1 MIRGT
6 ALMFVN
12 ELRLLVKDRQA
23 LALLFVMPLALI
35 IFLTLALRDVYLD
48 KLGRNIPIRLVGPSD
63 TGECGEPTKVCGR
76 LVTELKRLGHD
87 VKIVASTGSNGG
99 SPRGGIAVVLPAD
112 PEELVNVLRRSAE
125 VSLPS
130 TARIRLVYDPAL
142 DHSVRAMVQGHVL
155 LAMQTILIELARGEV
170 KELVDRGDIPRLS
183 RSVIPQLTRF
193 EDLVTEEAAGGLILP
208 NPVQQGVPAWALFG
222 MFFIVIPIA
231 ASQIRDR
238 ETGIFRRLLS
248 FPVPR
253 SSLLAGKLL
262 AYLLIN
268 IVQFLLMF
276 EAGTRLL
283 PLITGSPMPIQ
294 FRATSL
300 AAVTLASAAAA
311 TSYGLMVS
319 SLARTAEQSSAFGS
333 LSVVILAVLGGVMV
347 PMFVMPPFM
356 QAIAQV
362 SPIYWGIEAYQDVIL
377 RQAAFP
383 VIAGKIAILLA
394 FAAIFS
400 LISILRFRWSE
411 A

>member
-48 KLGRNIPIRLVGPSD
+48 KLGRNIPIRLVASSD
-63 TGECGEPTKVCGR
+63 TGECGEPAKVCGR

-112 PEELVNVLRRSAE
+112 PEGLVNVLRRSVE
-125 VSLPS
+125 VTLPS

-193 EDLVTEEAAGGLILP
+193 EDLVTEEAAGGFILP

>member
-63 TGECGEPTKVCGR
+63 TGECGEPAKVCGR

-183 RSVIPQLTRF
+183 GSVIPQLTRF
-193 EDLVTEEAAGGLILP
+193 EDLVTEEAAGGFILP

-356 QAIAQV
+356 RAIAQV

-377 RQAAFP
+377 RQAAFS
-383 VIAGKIAILLA
+383 VIAGKIAILLT

>member
-63 TGECGEPTKVCGR
+63 TGECGEPAKVCGR

-193 EDLVTEEAAGGLILP
+193 EDLVTEEAAGGFILP

-276 EAGTRLL
+276 EAGPRLL

>member
-63 TGECGEPTKVCGR
+63 TGECGEPAKVCGR

-183 RSVIPQLTRF
+183 GSVIPQLTRF
-193 EDLVTEEAAGGLILP
+193 EDLVTEEAAGGFILP

>member
-1 MIRGT
+1 MIRST

-12 ELRLLVKDRQA
+12 EVRLLVKDRQA

-48 KLGRNIPIRLVGPSD
+48 KLGRNIPIRLVASSD
-63 TGECGEPTKVCGR
+63 TGECGEPAKVCGR

-112 PEELVNVLRRSAE
+112 PEELVNVLRRSVE
-125 VSLPS
+125 GSLPS

-183 RSVIPQLTRF
+183 GSVIPQLTRF
-193 EDLVTEEAAGGLILP
+193 EDLVTEEAAGGFILP

-222 MFFIVIPIA
+222 MFFIVIPIS

-300 AAVTLASAAAA
+300 AAVTLAAAAAA

-356 QAIAQV
+356 RAIAQV

-377 RQAAFP
+377 RQAAFS
-383 VIAGKIAILLA
+383 VIAGKIAILLT

>member
-35 IFLTLALRDVYLD
+35 VFLTLALHDVYLD
-48 KLGRNIPIRLVGPSD
+48 KLGRNIPIRLVGVADARQCEDAAS
-63 TGECGEPTKVCGR
+63 VCGR
-76 LVTELKRLGHD
+76 LARELRRLGHD
-87 VKIVASTGSNGG
+87 LKIGAATGSNGG
-99 SPRGGIAVVLPAD
+99 NPRGGIAVVLPAD
-112 PEELVNVLRRSAE
+112 PEGLVDLLRRSAE
-125 VSLPS
+125 GELPS
-130 TARIRLVYDPAL
+130 ASRIRLVYDPAL

-155 LAMQTILIELARGEV
+155 LALQTILIELAGEEV
-170 KELVDRGDIPRLS
+170 KELVAQGDIPKLS
-183 RSVIPQLTRF
+183 GNAIPQLTRF
-193 EDLVTEEAAGGLILP
+193 DGLITEEASGGFVLP

-238 ETGIFRRLLS
+238 ENGLFRRLLS

-253 SSLLAGKLL
+253 ASLLVGKLL

-268 IVQFLLMF
+268 LVQFLLMF
-276 EAGTRLL
+276 EVGTRLL
-283 PLITGSPMPIQ
+283 PIITGSPMPIH
-294 FRATSL
+294 FRASAL
-300 AAVTLASAAAA
+300 AAVTLAVAAAA
-311 TSYGLMVS
+311 TSYGLMIS
-319 SLARTAEQSSAFGS
+319 SLARTPEQSSAFGS

-356 QAIAQV
+356 QTIAQA

-383 VIAGKIAILLA
+383 VVAGKIAILLA
-394 FAAIFS
+394 FAAAFA

>member
-48 KLGRNIPIRLVGPSD
+48 KLGRNIPIRLVASSN
-63 TGECGEPTKVCGR
+63 TGECGQPAKVCGR

-87 VKIVASTGSNGG
+87 VNIVASTGSNGG
-99 SPRGGIAVVLPAD
+99 IPRGGIAVVLPAD
-112 PEELVNVLRRSAE
+112 PEELVNVLRRSVE
-125 VSLPS
+125 VTLPS

-193 EDLVTEEAAGGLILP
+193 EDLVTEEAAGGFILP

>member
-63 TGECGEPTKVCGR
+63 TGECGEPAKVCGR

>member
-1 MIRGT
+1 
-6 ALMFVN
+6 MFVN

-63 TGECGEPTKVCGR
+63 TGECGEPAKVCGR

-193 EDLVTEEAAGGLILP
+193 EDLVTEEAAGGFILP

-283 PLITGSPMPIQ
+283 P
-294 FRATSL
+294 
-300 AAVTLASAAAA
+300 
-311 TSYGLMVS
+311 
-319 SLARTAEQSSAFGS
+319 
-333 LSVVILAVLGGVMV
+333 
-347 PMFVMPPFM
+347 
-356 QAIAQV
+356 
-362 SPIYWGIEAYQDVIL
+362 
-377 RQAAFP
+377 
-383 VIAGKIAILLA
+383 
-394 FAAIFS
+394 
-400 LISILRFRWSE
+400 
-411 A
+411 

>member
-12 ELRLLVKDRQA
+12 EVRLLVKDRQA

-63 TGECGEPTKVCGR
+63 TGECGEPAKVCGR

-183 RSVIPQLTRF
+183 GSVIPQLTRF
-193 EDLVTEEAAGGLILP
+193 EDLVTEEAAGGFILP

>member
-63 TGECGEPTKVCGR
+63 TGECGEPAKVCGR

-193 EDLVTEEAAGGLILP
+193 EDLVTEEAAGGFILP

>member
-193 EDLVTEEAAGGLILP
+193 EDLVTEEAAGGFILP

>member
-23 LALLFVMPLALI
+23 LAMLFVMPLALI
-35 IFLTLALRDVYLD
+35 IFLTLALHDVYLD
-48 KLGRNIPIRLVGPSD
+48 KLGRNIPVQLVSPAD
-63 TGECGEPTKVCGR
+63 TGECSDPAGVCGR

-87 VKIVASTGSNGG
+87 VKVVASTGSNGG
-99 SPRGGIAVVLPAD
+99 SPRGGIAVVLPTN
-112 PEELVNVLRRSAE
+112 PEGLVDVLRRSVE
-125 VSLPS
+125 GSLPS
-130 TARIRLVYDPAL
+130 TAHIRLVYDPTL
-142 DHSVRAMVQGHVL
+142 DHSVRAMVQGHLL
-155 LAMQTILIELARGEV
+155 LALQTILIELARDEMKV
-170 KELVDRGDIPRLS
+170 LVERGDIPNLS
-183 RSVIPQLTRF
+183 ASAIPKLTRF
-193 EDLVTEEAAGGLILP
+193 EDLVSEEAAGGFILP

-253 SSLLAGKLL
+253 SSLLVGKLL

-283 PLITGSPMPIQ
+283 PLITRSPMPIQ
-294 FRATSL
+294 FHAASL
-300 AAVTLASAAAA
+300 AAVTLAAAAAA
-311 TSYGLMVS
+311 TSYGLMIS

-356 QAIAQV
+356 QAIAHV

-377 RQAAFP
+377 RQAAFS
-383 VIAGKIAILLA
+383 VVAVKIGVLLA
-394 FAAIFS
+394 FAATFS

>member
-1 MIRGT
+1 MIRGA

-12 ELRLLVKDRQA
+12 ELQLLVKDRQA

-35 IFLTLALRDVYLD
+35 IFLTLALHDVYLD
-48 KLGRNIPIRLVGPSD
+48 KLGRNIPIQLVSPAD
-63 TGECGEPTKVCGR
+63 TGECGEPAGVCGR
-76 LVTELKRLGHD
+76 LVRELTRFGHD
-87 VKIVASTGSNGG
+87 VKTVASTGGNGG
-99 SPRGGIAVVLPAD
+99 SPRGGIAVVLPTD
-112 PEELVNVLRRSAE
+112 PKGLVDVLRRSVE
-125 VSLPS
+125 GKLPS
-130 TARIRLVYDPAL
+130 TAHIRLVYDPAL
-142 DHSVRAMVQGHVL
+142 DHSVRTMVQGHLL
-155 LAMQTILIELARGEV
+155 LAMQTILIELAGDEV
-170 KELVDRGDIPRLS
+170 KALVDRGDIPNLS
-183 RSVIPQLTRF
+183 SSAIPRLTRF
-193 EDLVTEEAAGGLILP
+193 DDLVTEEAAGGFILP

-248 FPVPR
+248 FPIPR
-253 SSLLAGKLL
+253 SSLLVGKLL

-268 IVQFLLMF
+268 IVQFVLMF

-294 FRATSL
+294 FCATSL
-300 AAVTLASAAAA
+300 AAVTLAAAAAA

-356 QAIAQV
+356 KAIAQV
-362 SPIYWGIEAYQDVIL
+362 SPMYWGIEAYQDVIL

-383 VIAGKIAILLA
+383 VVAGKIAILLA

-400 LISILRFRWSE
+400 IISILRFRWGE

>member
-48 KLGRNIPIRLVGPSD
+48 KLGRNNPLRLVGPSA

-193 EDLVTEEAAGGLILP
+193 EDLVTEEAAGGFILP

-276 EAGTRLL
+276 EAGPRLL

>member
-1 MIRGT
+1 
-6 ALMFVN
+6 MFVN

-63 TGECGEPTKVCGR
+63 TGECGEPAKVCGR

-193 EDLVTEEAAGGLILP
+193 EDLVTEEAAGGFILP

>member
-6 ALMFVN
+6 ALLFVN

-23 LALLFVMPLALI
+23 LALLFIMPLALV
-35 IFLTLALRDVYLD
+35 IFLTLALHDVYLD
-48 KLGRNIPIRLVGPSD
+48 KIGRNIPIRLVGPAD
-63 TGECGEPTKVCGR
+63 TSECSEAESVCGR
-76 LVTELKRLGHD
+76 LRSELERLGHD
-87 VKIVASTGSNGG
+87 VTIATATDRRGG
-99 SPRGGIAVVLPAD
+99 SLRGGIAIVLPTD
-112 PEELVNVLRRSAE
+112 PAGLVDVLRRSAGGD
-125 VSLPS
+125 LPS
-130 TARIRLVYDPAL
+130 SSRIRLVYDPAL

-155 LAMQTILIELARGEV
+155 LALQTILIELAADEV
-170 KELVDRGDIPRLS
+170 RELVARGDLPKLSGNAIPRL
-183 RSVIPQLTRF
+183 THF
-193 EDLVTEEAAGGLILP
+193 EGLVSEEAAGGFVLP

-238 ETGIFRRLLS
+238 ENGIFRRLLS

-253 SSLLAGKLL
+253 ASLLVGKLL

-268 IVQFLLMF
+268 VVQFLLMF
-276 EAGTRLL
+276 EVGTRLL
-283 PLITGSPMPIQ
+283 PMLTGSPMPIH
-294 FRATSL
+294 FRASAL
-300 AAVTLASAAAA
+300 AAVTLAAAAAA
-311 TSYGLMVS
+311 TSYGLMIS

-356 QAIAQV
+356 QTIAHI

-377 RQAAFP
+377 RQAAFS
-383 VIAGKIAILLA
+383 VVAGKIAILLA
-394 FAAIFS
+394 FAAVFA

-411 A
+411 V

>member
-1 MIRGT
+1 
-6 ALMFVN
+6 MFVN

-193 EDLVTEEAAGGLILP
+193 EDLVTEEAAGGFILP

>member
-1 MIRGT
+1 
-6 ALMFVN
+6 MFVN
-12 ELRLLVKDRQA
+12 ELRLLLKDRQA
-23 LALLFVMPLALI
+23 LALLFIMPLALI
-35 IFLTLALRDVYLD
+35 IFLTLALHDVYLD
-48 KLGRNIPIRLVGPSD
+48 KLGRNIPIRLVGPAD
-63 TGECGEPTKVCGR
+63 IKECGEASSVCGR
-76 LVTELKRLGHD
+76 LGKELKRLGHD
-87 VKIVASTGSNGG
+87 VRVVATTGPESG

-112 PEELVNVLRRSAE
+112 PEGLVSALRNADE
-125 VSLPS
+125 GGLPAS
-130 TARIRLVYDPAL
+130 ARIRLVYDPAL
-142 DHSVRAMVQGHVL
+142 DHSVRTMVQGHVL
-155 LAMQTILIELARGEV
+155 LAMQTILIELAGDEV

-183 RSVIPQLTRF
+183 GSAIPQLTRF
-193 EDLVTEEAAGGLILP
+193 EGLVTEEAAGGFILP

-253 SSLLAGKLL
+253 LSLLVGKLL
-262 AYLLIN
+262 AYVLIN
-268 IVQFLLMF
+268 MVQFLLMF

-283 PLITGSPMPIQ
+283 PVITGSPMPIE
-294 FRATSL
+294 FRASAL
-300 AAVTLASAAAA
+300 VAVTLAVAAAA
-311 TSYGLMVS
+311 TSYGLMIS

-356 QAIAQV
+356 RAIAQI

-377 RQAAFP
+377 RQAAFS
-383 VIAGKIAILLA
+383 VIAGKIAILLG
-394 FAAIFS
+394 FAAVFS

>member
-63 TGECGEPTKVCGR
+63 TGECGEPAKVCGR

-112 PEELVNVLRRSAE
+112 PEELVNVLRRSVE
-125 VSLPS
+125 GSLPS

-193 EDLVTEEAAGGLILP
+193 EDLVTEEAAGGFILP

>member
-1 MIRGT
+1 MIRST

-12 ELRLLVKDRQA
+12 EVRLLVKDRQA

-48 KLGRNIPIRLVGPSD
+48 KLGRNIPIRLVASSD
-63 TGECGEPTKVCGR
+63 TGECGEPAKVCGR

-112 PEELVNVLRRSAE
+112 PEELVNVLRRSVE
-125 VSLPS
+125 GSLPS

-183 RSVIPQLTRF
+183 GSVIPQLTRF
-193 EDLVTEEAAGGLILP
+193 EDLVTEEAAGGFILP

-222 MFFIVIPIA
+222 MFFIVIPIS

-300 AAVTLASAAAA
+300 AAVTLAAAAAA

-377 RQAAFP
+377 RQAAFS
-383 VIAGKIAILLA
+383 VIAGKIAILLT

>member
-1 MIRGT
+1 
-6 ALMFVN
+6 MFVN
-12 ELRLLVKDRQA
+12 EVRLLVKDRQA

-48 KLGRNIPIRLVGPSD
+48 KLGRNIPIRLVASSD
-63 TGECGEPTKVCGR
+63 TGECGEPAKVCGR

-112 PEELVNVLRRSAE
+112 PEELVNVLRRSVE
-125 VSLPS
+125 GSLPS

-183 RSVIPQLTRF
+183 GSVIPQLTRF
-193 EDLVTEEAAGGLILP
+193 EDLVTEEAAGGFILP

-222 MFFIVIPIA
+222 MFFIVIPIS

-300 AAVTLASAAAA
+300 AAVTLAAAAAA

-377 RQAAFP
+377 RQAAFS
-383 VIAGKIAILLA
+383 VIAGKIAILLT

>member
-1 MIRGT
+1 MIRST

-48 KLGRNIPIRLVGPSD
+48 KLGRNIPIRLVASSN
-63 TGECGEPTKVCGR
+63 TGECGQPAKVCGR

-112 PEELVNVLRRSAE
+112 PEELVNVLRRSVE
-125 VSLPS
+125 VTLPS

-193 EDLVTEEAAGGLILP
+193 EDLVTEEAAGGFILP

>member
-35 IFLTLALRDVYLD
+35 IFLTLAMRDVYLD

-63 TGECGEPTKVCGR
+63 TGECGEPAKVCGR

-193 EDLVTEEAAGGLILP
+193 EDLVTEEAAGGFILP

>member
-1 MIRGT
+1 
-6 ALMFVN
+6 MFVN

-63 TGECGEPTKVCGR
+63 TGECGEPAKVCGR

>member
-1 MIRGT
+1 
-6 ALMFVN
+6 
-12 ELRLLVKDRQA
+12 
-23 LALLFVMPLALI
+23 
-35 IFLTLALRDVYLD
+35 
-48 KLGRNIPIRLVGPSD
+48 
-63 TGECGEPTKVCGR
+63 
-76 LVTELKRLGHD
+76 
-87 VKIVASTGSNGG
+87 
-99 SPRGGIAVVLPAD
+99 
-112 PEELVNVLRRSAE
+112 
-125 VSLPS
+125 
-130 TARIRLVYDPAL
+130 
-142 DHSVRAMVQGHVL
+142 
-155 LAMQTILIELARGEV
+155 
-170 KELVDRGDIPRLS
+170 
-183 RSVIPQLTRF
+183 VIPQLTRF
-193 EDLVTEEAAGGLILP
+193 EDLVTEEAAGGFILP

>member
-63 TGECGEPTKVCGR
+63 TGECGEPAKVCGR

-193 EDLVTEEAAGGLILP
+193 EDLVTEEAAGGFILP

-222 MFFIVIPIA
+222 MFFIVIPIS

>member
-12 ELRLLVKDRQA
+12 EVRLLVKDRQA

-48 KLGRNIPIRLVGPSD
+48 KLGRNIPIRLVASSD
-63 TGECGEPTKVCGR
+63 TGECGEPAKVCGR

-112 PEELVNVLRRSAE
+112 PEELVNVLRRSVE
-125 VSLPS
+125 GSLPS

-183 RSVIPQLTRF
+183 GSVIPQLTRF
-193 EDLVTEEAAGGLILP
+193 EDLVTEEAAGGFILP

-222 MFFIVIPIA
+222 MFFIVIPIS

-300 AAVTLASAAAA
+300 AAVTLAAAAAA

-356 QAIAQV
+356 RAIAQV

-377 RQAAFP
+377 RQAAFS
-383 VIAGKIAILLA
+383 VIAGKIAILLT

>member
-1 MIRGT
+1 
-6 ALMFVN
+6 MFVN
-12 ELRLLVKDRQA
+12 EVRLLVKDRQA

-48 KLGRNIPIRLVGPSD
+48 KLGRNIPIRLVASSD
-63 TGECGEPTKVCGR
+63 TGECCEPAKVCGR

-112 PEELVNVLRRSAE
+112 PEELVNVLRRSVE
-125 VSLPS
+125 GSLPS

-183 RSVIPQLTRF
+183 GSVIPQLTRF
-193 EDLVTEEAAGGLILP
+193 EDLVTEEAAGGFILP

-222 MFFIVIPIA
+222 MFFIVIPIS

-300 AAVTLASAAAA
+300 AAVTLAAAAAA

-356 QAIAQV
+356 RAIAQV

-377 RQAAFP
+377 RQAAFS
-383 VIAGKIAILLA
+383 VIAGKIAILLT

>member
-23 LALLFVMPLALI
+23 LAMLFVMPLALI
-35 IFLTLALRDVYLD
+35 IFLTLALHDVYLD
-48 KLGRNIPIRLVGPSD
+48 KLGRNIPIQLVSPAD
-63 TGECGEPTKVCGR
+63 TGECGDPAGVCGR

-87 VKIVASTGSNGG
+87 VKIVASTGHNSG
-99 SPRGGIAVVLPAD
+99 SPRGGIAVVLPTD
-112 PEELVNVLRRSAE
+112 PEGLVDVLRRSVE
-125 VSLPS
+125 GKLPS
-130 TARIRLVYDPAL
+130 TAHIRLVYDPAR
-142 DHSVRAMVQGHVL
+142 DEM
-155 LAMQTILIELARGEV
+155 
-170 KELVDRGDIPRLS
+170 KDLVERGDIPSLS
-183 RSVIPQLTRF
+183 GNAIPQLTRF
-193 EDLVTEEAAGGLILP
+193 EDLVTEEASGGFILP

-300 AAVTLASAAAA
+300 AAVTLAAAAAA
-311 TSYGLMVS
+311 TSYGLMIS

-356 QAIAQV
+356 QAIAQI

-377 RQAAFP
+377 RQAAFS
-383 VIAGKIAILLA
+383 VVAWKIAVLLA
-394 FAAIFS
+394 FAATFS